1 VQVPW
6 KWLREEFRDEEKHEE
21 RNGIMAVT
29 IGILLYL
36 VFCLLTGLCGSK
48 RRIGFL
54 GAFILSLF
62 ITPVVMLIVLLMT
75 GPSREIEWHRRPQS
89 D

>member
-1 VQVPW
+1 
-6 KWLREEFRDEEKHEE
+6 
-21 RNGIMAVT
+21 MAIT
-29 IGILLYL
+29 IGVLVYL
-36 VFCLLTGLCGSK
+36 AFCLLTGLCGSK

-54 GAFILSLF
+54 GTFIISLF

-75 GPSREIEWHRRPQS
+75 GPSREIEWPRRPQS